1 MNAILLLSLV
11 LLFSQAAPV
20 GALLEGSLVKLGTR
34 EPVRGRILLTK
45 TDGSLNDSRTAVA
58 DDNGKFV
65 IGNILPGN
73 YRLFADGENY
83 VRAEYGSAIALASGQ
98 EMRNVVVTMTPTG
111 VIVGRVLNRSGDP
124 LTNIYVRALKPAY
137 RQGERSFTSV
147 GQAQTNDL
155 GEFRLYGLRPGLY
168 FVSVAP
174 YDPPRIEGQTYIVP
188 TPPCLDCRGE
198 GQAEMSLV
206 RLLATG
212 DFIDPRAVEGAVSL
226 PVYFPGTT
234 DPATARPIV
243 LEAGTMFNAGDFIA
257 VATRG
262 VTVRGRIINYLNGQ
276 MVAGAS
282 IQLDTRPRASGSVSL
297 RSVRPD
303 PNNPGAFEIAGLVP
317 GSYIL
322 TSRLGDDL
330 AATTALEVRDRDI
343 ENLDIVLRPLFKV
356 TGRLAGGNVAGLT
369 QTRILFQPQLGGIMT
384 PQSAVVQLDGTF
396 TISSVV
402 AGDYR
407 IAMAG
412 APKSWYMKTA
422 RLGTTDVLDRV
433 VRLEGEPKSPLE
445 VLISGNGATL
455 DVIVRDDQQ
464 RPVPQAMVILAAA
477 KSLAL
482 TATTDPS
489 GRAHMEGIVPGAY
502 KVFAPGNR
510 EGEGIWQDPDVRGLY
525 ENRGLEI
532 RFTEGGN
539 QNVELT
545 VISE

>member
-111 VIVGRVLNRSGDP
+111 VTVGRVLNRPGDP

-137 RQGERSFTSV
+137 RQGERSFTAV
-147 GQAQTNDL
+147 RQAQ
-155 GEFRLYGLRPGLY
+155 LY
-168 FVSVAP
+168 FISVAP
-174 YDPPRIEGQTYIVP
+174 YDLPRIESQTYIVP

-262 VTVRGRIINYLNGQ
+262 VTVRGRIIDYLNGQ

-322 TSRLGDDL
+322 TSKLGDDL

-369 QTRILFQPQLGGIMT
+369 QTRILLQPQLGGIMT

-433 VRLEGEPKSPLE
+433 VRLEGEPKSHLE

-510 EGEGIWQDPDVRGLY
+510 EGEGIWQDPDVLGLY